1 MLFLGRYTLSLRILP
16 PLLRAGI
23 LVGSEGH
30 NYGRQMPQLDD
41 NTLREASMQRTISA
55 GMTALAVIAGPSL
68 GYAQSPA
75 AGPLSQRITAA
86 DLNALTD
93 ARVAIVKGA
102 LQLTP
107 DQERYWPAIEEA
119 IRSRAKD
126 RQTRLESV
134 TTGAAER
141 ADRSPIENLRD
152 RSPVEFLNRRADA
165 LAQRSADLKKLAS
178 AWQPLYQTMMPD
190 QKRRMG
196 FVAVYVLR
204 ELRDSAEERRIQAA
218 EED

>member
-1 MLFLGRYTLSLRILP
+1 MLRLS
-16 PLLRAGI
+16 A
-23 LVGSEGH
+23 
-30 NYGRQMPQLDD
+30 
-41 NTLREASMQRTISA
+41 A
-55 GMTALAVIAGPSL
+55 MTALAVIAGTPL
-68 GYAQSPA
+68 AYAQSPST
-75 AGPLSQRITAA
+75 GPSSQRVTTA

-93 ARVAIVKGA
+93 GRVAIVKGA

-126 RQTRLESV
+126 RQTRLEGV

-152 RSPVEFLNRRADA
+152 RNPVEFLNRRADA
-165 LAQRSADLKKLAS
+165 LAQRAADLKKLAA
-178 AWQPLYQTMMPD
+178 AWQPLYQSFTPD
-190 QKRRMG
+190 QKRRLG

-204 ELRDSAEERRIQAA
+204 ELRDGAENRRIQAA
-218 EED
+218 DDEN